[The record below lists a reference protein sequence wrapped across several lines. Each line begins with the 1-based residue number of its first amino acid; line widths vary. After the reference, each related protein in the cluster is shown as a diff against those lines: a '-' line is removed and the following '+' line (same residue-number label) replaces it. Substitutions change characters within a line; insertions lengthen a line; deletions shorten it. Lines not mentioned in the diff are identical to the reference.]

1 MATSLS
7 SRSSGRLHIA
17 TGRGGGAV
25 VVAVAV
31 VVVVVGD
38 DGGTSAGAEVGVSE
52 KIFIAFLNCSVAER
66 ISMICFFWIIHNL
79 PFRLRRTA
87 ILASASFA
95 ARVADLN
102 LHHSHPDS
110 PESPMTR
117 TARTPVRPAVVR
129 FNS

>member
-1 MATSLS
+1 MGSYSRAMATSLS

-66 ISMICFFWIIHNL
+66 ISMICFFGLFIIYRFVCGGRPFWPRPLL
-79 PFRLRRTA
+79 PPGWQTSTSTTA
-87 ILASASFA
+87 
-95 ARVADLN
+95 
-102 LHHSHPDS
+102 
-110 PESPMTR
+110 TR
-117 TARTPVRPAVVR
+117 TAPKVR
-129 FNS
+129 